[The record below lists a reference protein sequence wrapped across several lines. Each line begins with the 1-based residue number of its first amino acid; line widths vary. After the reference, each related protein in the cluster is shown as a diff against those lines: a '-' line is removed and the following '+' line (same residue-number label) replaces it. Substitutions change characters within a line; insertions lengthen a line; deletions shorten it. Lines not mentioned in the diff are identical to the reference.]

1 MFHDKQKPWTCR
13 GNSPHQMAGRLMI
26 GGCVWIKD
34 ERMAWL
40 FGARL
45 GPGGTGERYRKSCF
59 SVQRLP
65 AVMWPQFTCWF
76 SVCRGQCC
84 VTGTS
89 GELCPVLL
97 TILSLIFG
105 FLNKS
110 RASGYVILV
119 SHASRVDTRFV
130 LSYSVLTVSM
140 VIVLSV
146 CGQ

>member
-1 MFHDKQKPWTCR
+1 M
-13 GNSPHQMAGRLMI
+13 
-26 GGCVWIKD
+26 
-34 ERMAWL
+34 
-40 FGARL
+40 
-45 GPGGTGERYRKSCF
+45 
-59 SVQRLP
+59 
-65 AVMWPQFTCWF
+65 
-76 SVCRGQCC
+76 
-84 VTGTS
+84 TGTS
-89 GELCPVLL
+89 GELCPVVL